1 MFRRSPVR
9 ADRRRW
15 EPGLQQDLSL
25 VVMYLLSL
33 EPLVRGLDYVT
44 GDNASV
50 SKMLRPI
57 EEAMPLWIWG
67 VIFMGAA
74 ALLLG
79 GVFLRRHNFIIAGS
93 VLIGAT
99 YGAFAVGAMFEIA
112 GEGWPWDGY
121 RRVVLYVVWSAVY
134 GVFAWSTYLKR
145 LARDASEHLDGLGDE
160 RVEAI

>member
-25 VVMYLLSL
+25 MVMYLFSL

-50 SKMLRPI
+50 SEALRPV
-57 EEAMPLWIWG
+57 EEAMPLWVWG
-67 VIFMGAA
+67 AIFIVASVLFIA
-74 ALLLG
+74 
-79 GVFLRRHNFIIAGS
+79 GVARRRHNFIIVGS
-93 VLIGAT
+93 LLTVAT
-99 YGAFAVGAMFEIA
+99 YGTFAVGVMFEIA

-121 RRVVLYVVWSAVY
+121 RRVVMYIVWAAVY
-134 GVFAWSTYLKR
+134 GVFAWSTYLRR
-145 LARDASEHLDGLGDE
+145 LARDASEHIDVVSDE
-160 RVEAI
+160 ATEVI